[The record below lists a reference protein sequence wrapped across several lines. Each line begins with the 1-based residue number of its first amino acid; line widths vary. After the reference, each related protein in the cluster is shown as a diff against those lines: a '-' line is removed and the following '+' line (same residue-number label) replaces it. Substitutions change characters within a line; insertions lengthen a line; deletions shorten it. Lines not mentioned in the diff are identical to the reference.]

1 MKITDVRIFPV
12 DDKKLRA
19 FVSIIFDGCFLV
31 SDIKIIDGNQGLF
44 LSMPSK
50 KRRDGTFKD
59 VAHPLNSETRKM
71 MEDTIFEKYREEEA
85 SGRIVRSP
93 EPAAEVAEPS
103 AEVSEPPAEV
113 SEPIVESP
121 ADAPPED

>member
-31 SDIKIIDGNQGLF
+31 SDIKIIDGNKGLF

-71 MEDTIFEKYREEEA
+71 MEDVIFAKFREEEA
-85 SGRIVRSP
+85 SGRPAMSHEAADSADGPAP
-93 EPAAEVAEPS
+93 EAPLAE
-103 AEVSEPPAEV
+103 
-113 SEPIVESP
+113 
-121 ADAPPED
+121 APPEDG

>member
-19 FVSIIFDGCFLV
+19 FVSVIFDSCFLV
-31 SDIKIIDGNQGLF
+31 SDIKIIDGAKGLF

-59 VAHPLNSETRKM
+59 VAHPLNVETRKL
-71 MEDTIFEKYREEEA
+71 MEDAIFAKFREEEA
-85 SGRIVRSP
+85 SGRP
-93 EPAAEVAEPS
+93 TMTADAADAASGPTEEVA
-103 AEVSEPPAEV
+103 PPT
-113 SEPIVESP
+113 
-121 ADAPPED
+121 PEA

>member
-19 FVSIIFDGCFLV
+19 FVSVIFDGCFLI

-59 VAHPLNSETRKM
+59 VAHPLNGETRKM
-71 MEDTIFEKYREEEA
+71 MEDVIFAKFREEEA
-85 SGRIVRSP
+85 SGRVPAVRETSP
-93 EPAAEVAEPS
+93 AEVESEVPAAE
-103 AEVSEPPAEV
+103 
-113 SEPIVESP
+113 
-121 ADAPPED
+121 APPED